1 MKISDA
7 YKSFLLDRA
16 AYCSGKTLV
25 TYEGHLGLLSI
36 YLSIVYSGSDTVFSD
51 LPDSFMQDFVIWL
64 RRRDITASS
73 VRSYCRTI
81 KAFLTFCNQKNFC
94 PDLLRGLKLPKDDA
108 EAPQPLLEEEVEV
121 LDDLLSRCVRN
132 YCIVHLMLDCGLR
145 SSEVVHLMIQHVD
158 FQHDII
164 NVKVSKG
171 SKSRR
176 VLLPEFL
183 REQLLDYLS
192 GRTAGYLFEPLRGDG
207 VCITENTIK
216 QLMQDLKQKSG
227 ITRLHAHLLR
237 HTFATAYLMGGGNLE
252 YLRCMMGHTSYN
264 VTQIYTS
271 LAAECTMLQIPVY
284 RLKRIC

>member
-1 MKISDA
+1 MTISEA
-7 YKSFLLDRA
+7 YKAFLLDRA

-36 YLSIVYSGSDTVFSD
+36 YLSIFYNGDDTLFSD
-51 LPDSFMQDFVIWL
+51 LKNSFMQDFVIWL
-64 RRRDITASS
+64 RHRDITDSS

-81 KAFLTFCNQKNFC
+81 KAFLIYCHQKNYCQDFIR
-94 PDLLRGLKLPKDDA
+94 DLKLPKDDSV
-108 EAPQPLLEEEVEV
+108 APQPLLEDEIKV
-121 LDDLLSRCVRN
+121 LDDLLSRCLRN
-132 YCIVHLMLDCGLR
+132 YCILHLMLDCGLR
-145 SSEVVHLMIQHVD
+145 SSEVVHLKIQHVD
-158 FQHDII
+158 FVHDII

-183 REQLLDYLS
+183 REQLLVYLD
-192 GRTAGYLFEPLRGDG
+192 GRSEGYLFKPLRGHG
-207 VCITENTIK
+207 TCITENTIK

-237 HTFATAYLMGGGNLE
+237 HTFATAYLIGGGNLE

-271 LAAECTMLQIPVY
+271 LAAECSMLKISVY
-284 RLKRIC
+284 KLKCI